1 MKKLVLIF
9 ILLSSTSLW
18 SEDDF
23 RFYDCFNVEDDKEFA
38 TISMIG
44 PLERGRPI
52 FLNTLRMKI
61 TRVGDTVVYFEKK
74 DEKGRLV
81 VNASIYQAL
90 SMLNVATYRF
100 DGTTIST
107 SKNYNCKFRM

>member
-23 RFYDCFNVEDDKEFA
+23 RFYDCFNVEDHKEFA
-38 TISMIG
+38 TISMMG
-44 PLERGRPI
+44 PLEKGRPI

-61 TRVGDTVVYFEKK
+61 TLVGDTIIYSDKEMKKVV
-74 DEKGRLV
+74 
-81 VNASIYQAL
+81 
-90 SMLNVATYRF
+90 
-100 DGTTIST
+100 
-107 SKNYNCKFRM
+107 